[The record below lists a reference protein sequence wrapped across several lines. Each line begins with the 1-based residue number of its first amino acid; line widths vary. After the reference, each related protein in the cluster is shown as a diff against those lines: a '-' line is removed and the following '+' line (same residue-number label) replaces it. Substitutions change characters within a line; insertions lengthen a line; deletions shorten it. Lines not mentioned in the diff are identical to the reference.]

1 MRVRQRGPGPFHRL
15 EGDQMSEMRV
25 RPAVEE
31 AVHVRFR
38 RWRSGRRS
46 GVHQRAQFVRQ
57 VRSRRAAF
65 ALSEAGLEAFEALAT
80 GNGKSLRMVDHFRR
94 ADAAQI
100 FYHPIGRML
109 L

>member
-1 MRVRQRGPGPFHRL
+1 
-15 EGDQMSEMRV
+15 MSEMRV

-38 RWRSGRRS
+38 RWRHGRRS

-65 ALSEAGLEAFEALAT
+65 ALSEAGREGLKALAAGT
-80 GNGKSLRMVDHFRR
+80 RKPLRMVDYFRR

-100 FYHPIGRML
+100 FYRPIGRML